1 MSKHEDYCE
10 CSMPD
15 RSKFCRVYCG
25 KPRMETEVL
34 KLNDED
40 GQYYPYETWFERT
53 LRNMNQSEY
62 KKLYTNQWMPSE
74 DKDDSKS

>member
-1 MSKHEDYCE
+1 MSKHKDY
-10 CSMPD
+10 D
-15 RSKFCRVYCG
+15 D
-25 KPRMETEVL
+25 KPRIETVIL

-40 GQYYPYETWFERT
+40 GQYYPYETWYERT

-62 KKLYTNQWMPSE
+62 KKLYTNQWIPSE